1 MSSGEHGAPVAL
13 AAQAQERPF
22 EGDVV
27 ACGPKVKDYAEGE
40 YVMYSKYAGIE
51 LDLDGG
57 THMCLREDEILFKI
71 VETE

>member
-13 AAQAQERPF
+13 ATQAQERPF
-22 EGDVV
+22 EWHVV
-27 ACGPKVKDYAEGE
+27 AVGPKVSEYGEGDE
-40 YVMYSKYAGIE
+40 VMYSKYAGIE
-51 LDLDGG
+51 LNLDGG